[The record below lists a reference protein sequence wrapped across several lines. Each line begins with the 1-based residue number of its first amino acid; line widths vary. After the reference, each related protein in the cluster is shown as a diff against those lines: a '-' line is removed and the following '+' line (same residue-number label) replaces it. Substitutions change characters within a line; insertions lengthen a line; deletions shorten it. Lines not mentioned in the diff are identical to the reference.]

1 MRVLSKEDTMA
12 VRLVKEMYVV
22 TGSDM
27 KRAGVEG
34 VGNRIKWKFGPKQ
47 SGEKAKEIKN
57 N

>member
-34 VGNRIKWKFGPKQ
+34 VGNRIKWKFGPK
-47 SGEKAKEIKN
+47 
-57 N
+57 